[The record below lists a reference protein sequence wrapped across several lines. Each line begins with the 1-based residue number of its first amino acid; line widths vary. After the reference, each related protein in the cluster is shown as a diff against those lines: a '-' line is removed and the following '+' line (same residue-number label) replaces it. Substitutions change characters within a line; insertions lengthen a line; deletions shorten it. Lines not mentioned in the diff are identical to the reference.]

1 MSATRPPRR
10 VSGSTRNAADRLAL
24 HPNKLVATVRRRFGF
39 ARRDVLGDSNERPVT
54 YTAGGAR

>member
-10 VSGSTRNAADRLAL
+10 VSGATRNAADRRAR
-24 HPNKLVATVRRRFGF
+24 HPHKRVATVRRRFGF
-39 ARRDVLGDSNERPVT
+39 ARRDVLVDSNERPVT